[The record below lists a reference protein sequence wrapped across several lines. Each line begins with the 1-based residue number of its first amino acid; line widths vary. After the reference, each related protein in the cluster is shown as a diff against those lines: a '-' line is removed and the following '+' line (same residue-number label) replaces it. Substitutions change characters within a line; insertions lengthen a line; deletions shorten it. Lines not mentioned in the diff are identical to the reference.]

1 MKTITYAAILLAF
14 MVAVFSST
22 GYAQQQ
28 SPSGQGGSYGGP
40 MMMGWGQ
47 RMMGWGSSGPGGW
60 YCPWIGSGHR
70 YGPNGQNTYN
80 ENGEALTK
88 DQAQQMLKDRIKG
101 NPNLKVGELA
111 DKGDFYE
118 TTIVTNKEGALVE
131 KIQIDKKTGWFRNV
145 Q

>member
-1 MKTITYAAILLAF
+1 MKTAKYTAILLAI
-14 MVAVFSST
+14 MVIVFSNT

-28 SPSGQGGSYGGP
+28 GSSGQRGWYGGP
-40 MMMGWGQ
+40 MMMGWGHH
-47 RMMGWGSSGPGGW
+47 MGWQSSGPGGW
-60 YCPWIGSGHR
+60 YCPWFGGGPR
-70 YGPNGQNTYN
+70 YGSNGQNPYN
-80 ENGEALTK
+80 DRGEALTK
-88 DQAQQMLKDRIKG
+88 NQAQQMLKDRIRG
-101 NPNLKVGELA
+101 NSNLKIGELA